1 VNETR
6 SSHANHI
13 EIGQRGEA
21 AALSYLLARGY
32 RLRDRN
38 PRFGRGELDLV
49 MDAPSEEGGDLV
61 FVEVKSARGN
71 EHGNAG
77 DPAGWVHGRKQLQV
91 QRVAQGYCLQRGL
104 QDRAMRFD
112 VVAVTFGEDGAP
124 RVRHVPNAF
133 LPDLRRYWR

>member
-1 VNETR
+1 VTPNE
-6 SSHANHI
+6 SNHI
-13 EIGQRGEA
+13 EVGQRGEA
-21 AALSYLLARGY
+21 EALAYLLSRGY

-49 MDAPSEEGGDLV
+49 MTAPPEEGGDLV
-61 FVEVKSARGN
+61 FVEVKASRGAG
-71 EHGNAG
+71 HGSAG

-104 QDRAMRFD
+104 EGLPMRFD
-112 VVAVTFGEDGAP
+112 VVAVEFGEGGDL

-133 LPDLRRYWR
+133 LPDARRYWRG